1 MALLEVYMCVA
12 VFELDTLFGG
22 GSVQT
27 YQSIQVKIR
36 VTGLWRGEREK
47 VASFQI
53 NISEQSRKPPL
64 MNWTVPY

>member
-12 VFELDTLFGG
+12 VFELDTCIALFWG
-22 GSVQT
+22 GSMQT

-36 VTGLWRGEREK
+36 VTGLRRREREK

-53 NISEQSRKPPL
+53 NISEQSLR
-64 MNWTVPY
+64 

>member
-12 VFELDTLFGG
+12 VFELDTLLWG
-22 GSVQT
+22 GSMQT

-36 VTGLWRGEREK
+36 VTGLRRREREK